1 MKKHAVV
8 MLLMLILT
16 GCASSPPSFESV
28 VAAKETITPADAA
41 NMLTAAD
48 ATRED
53 GRFTEALRIYQ
64 QILADG
70 PAMANAELGAA
81 ECMLALGKPE
91 DARQVFAKLK
101 SMPELHAVAVQDE
114 GLALLALDKR
124 EAAAKSLNEASTLDP
139 KLWRTWNALGDL
151 ADLERQP
158 AEAQKL
164 YAKALEIN
172 PNSASII
179 NNIGYSKLMAGD
191 PPGAIESFHKA
202 LGLDPHSETIQNN
215 LRLAVAANGDYSEA
229 IRATPHE
236 QLPVVLNNV
245 GYVAMQRGDYSTAEG
260 YFAQAMTASSSYASV
275 TAKNIEQLKSEHPVQ
290 QQ

>member
-1 MKKHAVV
+1 MVS
-8 MLLMLILT
+8 MLILT
-16 GCASSPPSFESV
+16 GCSTSPPNFQSTIV
-28 VAAKETITPADAA
+28 DKETISPTEAA

-64 QILADG
+64 QILASG
-70 PAMANAELGAA
+70 PTTPNAELGAA
-81 ECMLALGKPE
+81 ECMLALGKAE
-91 DARQVFAKLK
+91 DARQVFGKLK
-101 SMPELHAVAVQDE
+101 SNPELHNVALQDE

-124 EAAAKSLNEASTLDP
+124 EAAAKALTEASTLDP
-139 KLWRTWNALGDL
+139 KLWRTWNALGDI
-151 ADLERQP
+151 ADLEHQP

-172 PNSASII
+172 PNSAAII
-179 NNIGYSKLMAGD
+179 NNIGYSKLTAGD
-191 PPGAIESFHKA
+191 PSGAIDSFHKA

-215 LRLAVAANGDYSEA
+215 LRLAIAANGDYSEA
-229 IRATPHE
+229 VRATPHE

-275 TAKNIEQLKSEHPVQ
+275 TAKNIEQLKADHPVQ